1 MSFIGICHIPFRTL
15 KIDFRS
21 TCNNT
26 HVTII
31 HFLRIASQI
40 SQDLVT
46 PTAAKPPE
54 LVIDKEKEAAM
65 LALLEKAKT
74 ALVGN
79 KTKVPDS
86 SSPSPE
92 DDATEIETAPPAEQ
106 SLPDTQPTEGEVKLE
121 PRVNSNRQ
129 NGHSRSGKLSRKY

>member
-1 MSFIGICHIPFRTL
+1 M
-15 KIDFRS
+15 
-21 TCNNT
+21 
-26 HVTII
+26 
-31 HFLRIASQI
+31 
-40 SQDLVT
+40 T

-79 KTKVPDS
+79 KTKAPDS

-92 DDATEIETAPPAEQ
+92 DDTAEVKTEPPAEQ
-106 SLPDTQPTEGEVKLE
+106 PLPDTKSTEGEVKLE
-121 PRVNSNRQ
+121 PGV
-129 NGHSRSGKLSRKY
+129 